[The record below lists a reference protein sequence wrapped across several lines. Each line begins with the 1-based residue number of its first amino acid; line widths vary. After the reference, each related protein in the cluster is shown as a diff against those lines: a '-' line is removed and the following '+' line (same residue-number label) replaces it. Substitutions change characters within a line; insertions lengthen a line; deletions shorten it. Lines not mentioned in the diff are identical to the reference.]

1 MSLATKSQAT
11 TELLRFGGV
20 RVQVA
25 TTRPFDEVLNRLRRE
40 VGSAPAAELE
50 AARKRSRTADEF
62 AREVNQRV
70 GPSGFVLFFEI
81 DHGSWIGKF
90 GIQRKAL
97 RWILG
102 NPLIAI
108 TMLRHDLQAGLFV
121 PVELYVVEQDD
132 DAGATV
138 SYVVPS
144 SLIAIGDNR
153 ELREAAEAL
162 DRKLEDLVLK
172 VTEVE

>member
-1 MSLATKSQAT
+1 VTTRSQQTA
-11 TELLRFGGV
+11 EHLRFSGV
-20 RVQVA
+20 RVEVL
-25 TTRPFDEVLNRLRRE
+25 TPRPFAEVLDRLRRE
-40 VGSAPAAELE
+40 VGSAPAAELD
-50 AARKRSRTADEF
+50 AATKRSRTADEF

-108 TMLRHDLQAGLFV
+108 TMIRHDIQAGLFV
-121 PVELYVVEQDD
+121 PVELYVVEQDG
-132 DAGATV
+132 DAGTIV

-144 SLIAIGDNR
+144 SLIAVGDNR

-162 DRKLEDLVLK
+162 DRKLEHLVLA